1 MKLKLKRPNKA
12 KLVRGRPLPTNKVAK
27 RAAQK
32 KKSKKANM
40 KVSAKGNIPIVKKSN
55 SKKTY

>member
-1 MKLKLKRPNKA
+1 MKIKLKRPNKA
-12 KLVRGRPLPTNKVAK
+12 KLVRGRPLPTKKVV
-27 RAAQK
+27 QK

>member
-12 KLVRGRPLPTNKVAK
+12 KLANKAVQRK
-27 RAAQK
+27 TSSDQK

-40 KVSAKGNIPIVKKSN
+40 KVSAKGNIPVVKKSN